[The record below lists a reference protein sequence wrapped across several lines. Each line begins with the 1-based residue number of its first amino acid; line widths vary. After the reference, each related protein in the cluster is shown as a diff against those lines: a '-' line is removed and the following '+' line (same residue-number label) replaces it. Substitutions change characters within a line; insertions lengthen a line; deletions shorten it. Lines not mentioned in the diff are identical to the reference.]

1 MSILTEKLPA
11 ELVIKGQKCP
21 VKTDFKTWIKVSELI
36 GKDVDKEMLTEL
48 LTLVFFQLPPNLFDA
63 LKAIFD
69 FYRLGEAE
77 EGRAKNKKAPSKSTF
92 DFDFDGNL
100 IFAAFLQQY
109 GIDLCESDMHW
120 WKFRA
125 LFDCLSDDTQFMKVV
140 GYRSMDISKIKDKKQ
155 KSFYR
160 KMKERYRLPDKR
172 SESQKELDFTQSMS
186 SLFGG

>member
-1 MSILTEKLPA
+1 MSILTENLPDS
-11 ELVIKGQKCP
+11 LTICGVDCP
-21 VKTDFKTWIKVSELI
+21 IRTDFKTWIKVSGLL
-36 GKDVDKEMLTEL
+36 GKDVSAEMLSQL
-48 LTLVFFQLPPNLFDA
+48 LGLVFEKLPPNLIEA
-63 LKAIFD
+63 MKTIFE
-69 FYRLGEAE
+69 FYRLGEE
-77 EGRAKNKKAPSKSTF
+77 DKRAGNKKAPSKSTF
-92 DFDFDGNL
+92 DFDYDGNL

-109 GIDLCESDMHW
+109 NVDLCESNMHW